1 MSTLPQQLTAKQL
14 YQENTE
20 LRVALSSYTQEI
32 DLLKAIIARHN
43 STMKTSE
50 QQKRDMLR
58 VLSALSQAANS
69 NQSLDALLRSLAAL
83 IAQLLEADLCI
94 IMLLDQQ
101 RAYLQIRTSSSSLSD
116 QAFNSRDMPVDSA
129 LWERLEDLHTH
140 GVYTEISANDRE
152 HLDPLAG
159 APYKTALV
167 VPLIAGSEP
176 IGVLNCYFCGAHRC
190 TFEDQILLSTAAN
203 QASLAIKHHY
213 LAELH
218 SRSELIRSFFADL
231 TNETRHADCLDD
243 ALHRRADLLGCDL
256 TKPHAVVKIE
266 ILHAHKEHPHE
277 GYQDD
282 HLQGERL
289 WHAEDKRWIL
299 YQQIAKQTVHR
310 IQEHFPGS
318 LLYEHEGLLTCLIC
332 PGEDFNLKLWL
343 RELRNQVLNKH
354 AVQLVIGIGNLC
366 CDLKEYPL
374 RFMEAAEA
382 LQMGRRFSREDG
394 ITHFNDLGVDRY
406 LYKIAQMDIAG
417 DPYQEQIASI
427 ANYDEEKGAELLRT
441 LGTYLERSGNHAQ
454 AARVLRIHIN
464 TLRQRLERIHA
475 IGGIDVEKQDHLFAL
490 QLALK
495 VYRLRVNSHR

>member
-1 MSTLPQQLTAKQL
+1 MSTSPLQLTAEQL
-14 YQENTE
+14 YQENTD

-69 NQSLDALLRSLAAL
+69 NQSLDELLRSLAAL

-101 RAYLQIRTSSSSLSD
+101 KTYLRIRTSSSSLPD
-116 QAFNSRDMPVDSA
+116 QALNSRGMPIDSA

-152 HLDPLAG
+152 QLDPLMG

-176 IGVLNCYFCGAHRC
+176 VGVLNCYFCGARQY
-190 TFEDQILLSTAAN
+190 TFEDQLLLSTAAN
-203 QASLAIKHHY
+203 QASLAIKYHY
-213 LAELH
+213 LAELR
-218 SRSELIRSFFADL
+218 SRSELIRSFFAEL
-231 TNETRHADCLDD
+231 TNETRHGDCLDD
-243 ALHRRADLLGCDL
+243 ALHRRANLLGCDL

-266 ILHAHKEHPHE
+266 ILHAHTEHPHE
-277 GYQDD
+277 DYRDG
-282 HLQGERL
+282 HFQGEL
-289 WHAEDKRWIL
+289 LLHAGDKRWIL
-299 YQQIAKQTVHR
+299 HQEIVKQIVCR

-318 LLYEHEGLLTCLIC
+318 VLYEHEGLLTCLIC
-332 PGEDFNLKLWL
+332 SEEDFDLKAWL
-343 RELRNQVLNKH
+343 RELRNHVLKEY
-354 AVQLVIGIGNLC
+354 AVQLVIGISNPC
-366 CDLKEYPL
+366 HDLKEYPL
-374 RFMEAAEA
+374 RFSEAAEA
-382 LQMGRRFSREDG
+382 LQMGRRFSQEDG
-394 ITHFNDLGVDRY
+394 VTHLNDLGVDRY
-406 LYKIAQMDIAG
+406 LSKIAQMDVTG
-417 DPYQEQIASI
+417 DPYQERIASI
-427 ANYDEEKGAELLRT
+427 ANYDEEKGTELLRT
-441 LGTYLERSGNHAQ
+441 LETYLERSGNHAQ

-464 TLRQRLERIHA
+464 TLRQRLERIRA
-475 IGGIDVEKQDHLFAL
+475 IDGIDVEKQDNLFAL
-490 QLALK
+490 QLALR

>member
-1 MSTLPQQLTAKQL
+1 MSTSPQQLTVEQL

-20 LRVALSSYTQEI
+20 LRVALTSYAQDI
-32 DLLKAIIARHN
+32 DLLKAVIARHS
-43 STMKTSE
+43 STMKSSE

-69 NQSLDALLRSLAAL
+69 NHSADELLRSFAVL

-101 RAYLQIRTSSSSLSD
+101 RTYLQIRTSSSSLPD
-116 QAFNSRDMPVDSA
+116 QAFNSRDVLVDSA

-159 APYKTALV
+159 GPYKTALV

-176 IGVLNCYFCGAHRC
+176 VGVLNCYFCGAHQF
-190 TFEDQILLSTAAN
+190 TFEDQLLLSTAAN

-231 TNETRHADCLDD
+231 TNEARHAASLND
-243 ALHRRADLLGCDL
+243 ALHRRANLLGCDL

-266 ILHAHKEHPHE
+266 ISHAHKEYPHE
-277 GYQDD
+277 GHPEG
-282 HLQGERL
+282 HLQGEL
-289 WHAEDKRWIL
+289 LLHAGDTRWIL
-299 YQQIAKQTVHR
+299 HQQIVKQIVHR
-310 IQEHFPGS
+310 IQEHYPGS
-318 LLYEHEGLLTCLIC
+318 VLYEHEGLLTCFIC
-332 PGEDFNLKLWL
+332 PGEDFNVKTWL
-343 RELRNQVLNKH
+343 RELRNQVLNTYTIH
-354 AVQLVIGIGNLC
+354 LVIGISNLC
-366 CDLKEYPL
+366 HDLKEYPL
-374 RFMEAAEA
+374 RFTEAAEA
-382 LQMGRRFSREDG
+382 LQTGRRFSREDG
-394 ITHFNDLGVDRY
+394 VTHFNDLGVDRY
-406 LYKIAQMDIAG
+406 LYKIAQMDVTG

-427 ANYDEEKGAELLRT
+427 ANYDEEKEAELLRT
-441 LGTYLERSGNHAQ
+441 LETYLERSGNHAQ
-454 AARVLRIHIN
+454 AARILRIHIN

-475 IGGIDVEKQDHLFAL
+475 IGGIDVEKQDNLFAL
-490 QLALK
+490 QLALRM
-495 VYRLRVNSHR
+495 YRLRVKS